1 MHFQGIDFSN
11 IALPIIDGNWIDIMS
26 ILSGILYILYKRNHQ
41 NGLSGKKKY
50 KLISRKTGID
60 FSNGVALFPLLVLPL
75 ASISS
80 EVMTSLSGASKV
92 TIAMAGVFGVLAIL
106 EE

>member
-1 MHFQGIDFSN
+1 MHI
-11 IALPIIDGNWIDIMS
+11 PVIDGNWIDILS
-26 ILSGILYILYKRNHQ
+26 IISGVIYVYYKRQ
-41 NGLSGKKKY
+41 CQSGLTKAKKY

-60 FSNGVALFPLLVLPL
+60 FGNGVALFPLLVLPL

-80 EVMTSLSGASKV
+80 EILTSLSGASKI